1 MPNLRLT
8 KSAVEAVPYPVNGQV
23 LYRDTILPGF
33 GLRVGARSKVF
44 FAEGQVNRHTKRVTI
59 GRADVFAPDVAR
71 KKALALLGDMA
82 EGVNPNEVKRKAVVE
97 QITLAKAFED
107 FFEARS
113 HLAPLTV
120 QNYTRTA
127 KLYLKS
133 WRKKPINE
141 ITRQMVLKKHQD
153 ISAQNGKTTANN
165 VMRHF
170 RSVFNFVAATQ
181 DDFPPNPAQI
191 LTQARAWHREQR
203 RQTVV
208 SAQDLP
214 MWWKAVLA
222 EPDYSRD
229 FLLMALFTGM
239 RRGELMKLRW
249 ENVNLETRLLYLPK
263 TKNGD
268 PLMLPMSNFLT
279 DLLKERHARATS
291 LDWVFP
297 GPGKDGHLVETKKFL
312 LRVSAG
318 SGVAFTLHDLRRTF
332 ITIAE
337 SLDVPYYA
345 LKRLLN
351 HRANSD
357 VTGGYIVVDAERL
370 RDPVQRVAEK
380 ILKMV
385 ENKNV

>member
-8 KSAVEAVPYPVNGQV
+8 RHAVDAIPFPQSGQV
-23 LYRDTILPGF
+23 FYRDTLLPGF
-33 GLRVGARSKVF
+33 GLRVGTKSKVY
-44 FAEGQVNRHTKRVTI
+44 FAEKQVQRRTCRVTI
-59 GRADVFAPDVAR
+59 GRADLFAPEIAR
-71 KKALALLGDMA
+71 KKALALLGEMA
-82 EGVNPNEVKRKAVVE
+82 EGRNPNKEKKQEVVTKL
-97 QITLAKAFED
+97 TLADAFDSFFKARPHLSPHTVENYSRS
-107 FFEARS
+107 AR
-113 HLAPLTV
+113 
-120 QNYTRTA
+120 
-127 KLYLKS
+127 LYLKG

-141 ITRQMVLKKHQD
+141 ITRQMALKRHQEL
-153 ISAQNGKTTANN
+153 SEQVGKTTANN
-165 VMRHF
+165 VMRHL
-170 RSVFNFVAATQ
+170 RSVYNFAAATH
-181 DDFPPNPAQI
+181 DEFPPNPVQI

-208 SAQDLP
+208 TAQDLP
-214 MWWKAVLA
+214 MWWKAVMA

-249 ENVNLETRLLYLPK
+249 ENVNLEIRTLYLPK

-279 DLLKERHARATS
+279 DLLKERHARAAS

-297 GPGKDGHLVETKKFL
+297 GPGKGGHLVETKKFL

-318 SGVAFTLHDLRRTF
+318 SGVSFTLHDLRRTF

-337 SLDVPYYA
+337 SMDVPYYA

-370 RDPVQRVAEK
+370 RGPVQRVADR
-380 ILKMV
+380 ILELVGEDK
-385 ENKNV
+385 